1 MTVPAAQQAH
11 SRSRSR
17 SGGSGGSGSNGS
29 SGGARSW
36 QQRQQRQRL
45 QQQRHDE
52 MAELAFRLLMVWDL
66 PTFGRYVFVTQSAD
80 GDGRLWLQEGM
91 LLRIAGYG
99 EDRLTEGAEVRN
111 VCRRSGLISRS
122 SGLQAGPGRWWSRR
136 WPRRAICTYA
146 EL

>member
-29 SGGARSW
+29 SGGA
-36 QQRQQRQRL
+36 RL

-91 LLRIAGYG
+91 LLLIAGYG
-99 EDRLTEGAEVRN
+99 EDRLEEGAEVRN

>member
-1 MTVPAAQQAH
+1 MSVPAPQQAH

-17 SGGSGGSGSNGS
+17 SGGSGSNGS
-29 SGGARSW
+29 GCSSGGN
-36 QQRQQRQRL
+36 
-45 QQQRHDE
+45 RHDE

-66 PTFGRYVFVTQSAD
+66 PTCGRYVFVSRAAD
-80 GDGRLWLQEGM
+80 GDGRLWLQEG
-91 LLRIAGYG
+91 LLLLIAGYG
-99 EDRLTEGAEVRN
+99 VDRLEEGPEVRN
-111 VCRRSGLISRS
+111 VCRRSGLTSRS

>member
-1 MTVPAAQQAH
+1 MSVPAAQQAH
-11 SRSRSR
+11 SRSRSRSR

-29 SGGARSW
+29 GCSSGGN
-36 QQRQQRQRL
+36 
-45 QQQRHDE
+45 RHDE

-80 GDGRLWLQEGM
+80 GDGRLWLQEG
-91 LLRIAGYG
+91 LLLLIAGYG
-99 EDRLTEGAEVRN
+99 EDRLEEGAEVRN
-111 VCRRSGLISRS
+111 VCRRSGLTSRN
-122 SGLQAGPGRWWSRR
+122 SGMPGGGRWWSRR